1 MANDSRIVDYY
12 AVMNLPTS
20 ADLAGIENA
29 YARLSAELAELG
41 HVDAAASKAL
51 RRLNEAYG
59 VLGRPERRRKY
70 DEVFLARQRELE
82 ARAARAAFR
91 RVAMMQWL
99 VIGVLGAMLITQG
112 AFLAYI
118 GRDELSSLFD
128 RLPF

>member
-29 YARLSAELAELG
+29 YARLSGELAELG
-41 HVDAAASKAL
+41 HTDAAASLAL
-51 RRLNEAYG
+51 KRLNEAYG

-70 DEVFLARQRELE
+70 DEVFLIRQRELE
-82 ARAARAAFR
+82 EREARAAFR
-91 RVAMMQWL
+91 HIAMMQWL
-99 VIGVLGAMLITQG
+99 VIGVLGAMLVTQG

-118 GRDELSSLFD
+118 GREELAGMLG